1 MDKNSNAIKDELR
14 KQVEEI
20 ISLTDDTC
28 DMCGGTFE
36 ENLNGAIA
44 YFTVGKKRYKMEIKS
59 I

>member
-1 MDKNSNAIKDELR
+1 MNKNSNAIKDELR

-20 ISLTDDTC
+20 ISLTDTTC

-36 ENLNGAIA
+36 ENLDGAIA
-44 YFTVGKKRYKMEIKS
+44 YFAVGRKRYKMEIKS